1 MADKMWAY
9 LIHLSTNMWGDPGSH
24 FKLKPYYPEF
34 HTDEAVW
41 RKVIDFLPE
50 QGFNTLL
57 IDVGDA
63 VQYATHPEIAV
74 RGAWSREKL
83 KSELDY
89 IRSKGLTPIP
99 KLNFSAC
106 HDAWLGEYGYMI
118 CTKKYYQVCA
128 DLIGEIA
135 ELFDNPAYLHLGL
148 DEEGLECQKDYSVCH
163 IRIGEQ
169 WWHDAFFLFDE
180 CAKHGMR
187 PWVWADPCWHN
198 PDEYLRRMPRSVLQ
212 SNWWYDPMPRGADG
226 VFTDHRPDTYRL
238 LDKAGFDQV
247 LTACSTWSYQ
257 FSDKD
262 TLEYASEDL
271 RGSVNF
277 KGVIAAP
284 WQLTTQEDY
293 YTLLDEANR
302 FGLAKKQFF
311 PAE

>member
-50 QGFNTLL
+50 QGFNMLL

-187 PWVWADPCWHN
+187 PWVWATRAGTIRTSICAVCRAAYCN
-198 PDEYLRRMPRSVLQ
+198 PTGGTTRCRAAQTAYSPTTGPIRTGCLTRRDSIRCLPRARHGAIS
-212 SNWWYDPMPRGADG
+212 SAIRTRWSTRPRI
-226 VFTDHRPDTYRL
+226 
-238 LDKAGFDQV
+238 
-247 LTACSTWSYQ
+247 C
-257 FSDKD
+257 
-262 TLEYASEDL
+262 
-271 RGSVNF
+271 
-277 KGVIAAP
+277 AA
-284 WQLTTQEDY
+284 
-293 YTLLDEANR
+293 A
-302 FGLAKKQFF
+302 
-311 PAE
+311 